1 MPDPTPDSTPGPPV
15 VVDRATD
22 DERFLATD
30 LLVWFDEPESL
41 PTATQLEGVPP
52 EQRFAADPAD
62 GSGDPTTHAGIYGV
76 RPMQVSVPYAGG
88 GRWQPMAG
96 LTWVGVHPDHRR
108 RGVLTA
114 MLRHHVEQTHRE
126 GLALSCL
133 HASEAA
139 IYGRHGWG
147 LASQSSTL
155 SLGRGTTLTAP
166 GLDGTAAATSTRLVT
181 ETGDDLVRRVMD
193 CELRVGEQQPGSVV
207 GSEGYY
213 RSVLRETPE
222 RLRDK
227 EPRRMLF
234 AVRDGVDVG
243 LAAFRRTHKW
253 EQQRP
258 QGTLEVHA
266 LLGDPATRLAL
277 LRRLVDFDLM
287 ATVKLP
293 DTAPD
298 DPLWSWLG
306 PRSASDVVPADNL
319 WVRLVDLPA
328 AVVQRTY
335 AADCDVV
342 VEVDDPYAPWQAG
355 RWRIVV
361 SDGEGRA
368 ERTDSAPDVA
378 LPVWALGA
386 AYLGGGNLLAHQ
398 RAGLLPDSPAVGELW
413 RAFRTD
419 LAPTTAIGF

>member
-1 MPDPTPDSTPGPPV
+1 MSDTAVT
-15 VVDRATD
+15 VDRATD
-22 DERFLATD
+22 DARFLATD
-30 LLVWFDEPESL
+30 ELVWFAEPESL
-41 PTATQLEGVPP
+41 PTSTQLEGVPP
-52 EQRFAADPAD
+52 EQRFAADAPGAD
-62 GSGDPTTHAGIYGV
+62 GGTYPGIYGV
-76 RPMQVSVPYAGG
+76 RPMQLSVPYAGG
-88 GRWQPMAG
+88 GRWVPMAG

-147 LASQSSTL
+147 LASQSMTPTL
-155 SLGRGTTLTAP
+155 SRGATFTAP
-166 GLDGTAAATSTRLVT
+166 GLDDAAKALTTRLAP
-181 ETGDDLVRRVMD
+181 ETGDDLVERVLA
-193 CELRVGEQQPGSVV
+193 CELRVGEHQPGAVV
-207 GSEGYY
+207 GSAGYY
-213 RSVLRETPE
+213 REVLRETPE

-227 EPRRMLF
+227 EPRRLLF
-234 AVRDGVDVG
+234 AQRDGVDVG
-243 LAAFRRTHKW
+243 LAALRRTHKW
-253 EQQRP
+253 EQHRP
-258 QGTLEVHA
+258 QGTLEVQA
-266 LLGDPATRLAL
+266 LVGDPATRLAL

-293 DTAPD
+293 EIALD

-306 PRSASDVVPADNL
+306 PRSAGEVVPADNL
-319 WVRLVDLPA
+319 WVRVVDLEA
-328 AVVQRTY
+328 ALPLRSY

-342 VEVDDPYAPWQAG
+342 VDLVDPSAPWQAG

-361 SDGEGRA
+361 AGGEGRA
-368 ERTDSAPDVA
+368 ERTDAAPDVE

-398 RAGLLPDSPAVGELW
+398 RAGLLPDVEAVGDLW

-419 LAPTTAIGF
+419 LSPATAIGF

>member
-1 MPDPTPDSTPGPPV
+1 MPDQTPAPTV

-30 LLVWFDEPESL
+30 QLVWFDEPGSL

-52 EQRFAADPAD
+52 EQRFAADPVD

-76 RPMQVSVPYAGG
+76 RPMQLCVPYAGS
-88 GRWQPMAG
+88 GRWLPMAG

-108 RGVLTA
+108 QGVLTA

-126 GLALSCL
+126 GVALSCL

-147 LASQSSTL
+147 LASQSMTA
-155 SLGRGTTLTAP
+155 SLGRGTTFTAP
-166 GLDGTAAATSTRLVT
+166 GLDDAAGATVTRLAT
-181 ETGDDLVRRVMD
+181 ETDDELVRRVLA
-193 CELRVGEQQPGSVV
+193 CEVRVGEHQPGSVI
-207 GSEGYY
+207 GSTGYY
-213 RSVLRETPE
+213 RAVLRETPE
-222 RLRDK
+222 RLRGK

-243 LAAFRRTHKW
+243 LAAFRRSQKW
-253 EQQRP
+253 EQHRP
-258 QGTLEVHA
+258 AGTLEVHA
-266 LLGDPATRLAL
+266 IVGDPAARLAL
-277 LRRLVDFDLM
+277 LRRLVDFDLV

-293 DTAPD
+293 EVALD

-306 PRSASDVVPADNL
+306 PRAASDVLPADNL
-319 WVRLVDLPA
+319 WVRVVDLEA
-328 AVVQRTY
+328 AIPVRSY

-342 VEVDDPYAPWQAG
+342 VDLVDPYAPWQAG

-361 SDGEGRA
+361 SGGEGRA
-368 ERTDSAPDVA
+368 ERTDAAPDVA

-398 RAGLLPDSPAVGELW
+398 RAGLLPAADAVGDLW

-419 LAPTTAIGF
+419 LAPAAALGF

>member
-1 MPDPTPDSTPGPPV
+1 MASQTV
-15 VVDRATD
+15 VVDRADD

-30 LLVWFDEPESL
+30 LLVWFDEPESA

-52 EQRFAADPAD
+52 DQRFAARVEDGAHDPATY
-62 GSGDPTTHAGIYGV
+62 PGIYGV
-76 RPMQVSVPYAGG
+76 RPMQLSVPYAGG
-88 GRWQPMAG
+88 GRWVPMAG

-108 RGVLTA
+108 RGVLTE

-126 GLALSCL
+126 GVAVSGL

-147 LASQSSTL
+147 LASQSTTL
-155 SLGRGTTLTAP
+155 SLGRGTTFTAP
-166 GLDGTAAATSTRLVT
+166 GLDETAAATTTRLAT
-181 ETGDDLVRRVMD
+181 ETGDDLVRRTIE
-193 CELRVGEQQPGSVV
+193 CEQRVGEHQPGSVV
-207 GSEGYY
+207 GDEGYY
-213 RSVLRETPE
+213 RAVLRESPE

-253 EQQRP
+253 EQHRP

-266 LLGDPATRLAL
+266 LFGDPATRLAL

-293 DTAPD
+293 ETALD

-306 PRSASDVVPADNL
+306 PRAASDVLPADNL

-328 AVVQRTY
+328 ALPLRSY

-342 VEVDDPYAPWQAG
+342 VDLVDPYAPWHAG
-355 RWRIVV
+355 RWRVV
-361 SDGEGRA
+361 VDAGEGRA
-368 ERTDSAPDVA
+368 ERTDAAADVE

-398 RAGLLPDSPAVGELW
+398 RAGLLPDAPAVGELW

-419 LAPTTAIGF
+419 LPPATAIGF